1 MKKFEESTLTLRYME
16 ATKSKVL
23 WICSVVCESREPLEK
38 DSKVFFPLE

>member
-1 MKKFEESTLTLRYME
+1 MQKFEEPTLTLCYME

-23 WICSVVCESREPLEK
+23 CFCLVVCESREPLEK